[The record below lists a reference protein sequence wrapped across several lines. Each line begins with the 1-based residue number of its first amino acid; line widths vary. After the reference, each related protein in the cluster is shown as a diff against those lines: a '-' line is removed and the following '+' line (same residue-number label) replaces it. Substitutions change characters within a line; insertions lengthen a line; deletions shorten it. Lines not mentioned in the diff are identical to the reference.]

1 MSCTYSDGTSVSL
14 LEAMATGLPCI
25 VTDNPSNQEWVIAGE
40 NGCLGKPGDAEDFGK
55 KLLWLA
61 NLPTEALQKISQ
73 KNRRFIEQ
81 NADWDKNF
89 SMLLQAFSYL
99 SDGFH

>member
-1 MSCTYSDGTSVSL
+1 
-14 LEAMATGLPCI
+14 
-25 VTDNPSNQEWVIAGE
+25 
-40 NGCLGKPGDAEDFGK
+40 LGKPGDAEDFGK